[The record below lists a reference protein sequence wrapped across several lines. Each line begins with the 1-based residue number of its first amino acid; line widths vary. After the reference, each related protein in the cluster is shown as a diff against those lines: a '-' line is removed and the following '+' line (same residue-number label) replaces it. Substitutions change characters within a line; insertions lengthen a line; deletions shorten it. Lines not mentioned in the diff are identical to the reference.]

1 MFHMVN
7 ANGNCRYVYINGDAY
22 KRSMSKKESINLQ
35 IEDLHAGAKRRGI
48 SAGGGSSSG

>member
-1 MFHMVN
+1 VTALIGSDMN
-7 ANGNCRYVYINGDAY
+7 
-22 KRSMSKKESINLQ
+22 KKENIGLN